1 MRFKSSSR
9 NSQTQTTTAGT
20 LFPLPDT
27 VEAVEYTLEI
37 FRGNTGTLISDAEA
51 YFNIVALELDSYGS
65 AGGGI
70 CDCVGEQGI

>member
-1 MRFKSSSR
+1 MRFKSGSR

-51 YFNIVALELDSYGS
+51 YFNIVALQFDSYGS
-65 AGGGI
+65 ASGRV
-70 CDCVGEQGI
+70 CDCVVEQEI